1 MSVDFNANVPPQGTE
16 NKKNSHASSIVAGA
30 GVGAAVGA
38 LVAKMKQTEGISAEA
53 LLDAGLTK
61 DTYSLSRKIANFA
74 KQNDKDLTSS
84 AKRTIQIVNEKL
96 VKSIQEARK
105 LGEYAPKAIALVKED
120 AIKMLEKGTKNYG
133 KNIIIGAVVG
143 SAALLVLQLLNKGK
157 KEEGIELEVNKED
170 KIQEHS

>member
-38 LVAKMKQTEGISAEA
+38 LVAKMKQTEGISADV

-61 DTYSLSRKIANFA
+61 DTLNLSSKISNFA
-74 KQNDKDLTSS
+74 EKYDKDLTRS
-84 AKRTIQIVNEKL
+84 AKRTIRIVNEKL
-96 VKSIQEARK
+96 VKSLKEARK
-105 LGEYAPKAIALVKED
+105 LGEYADKAKEQVRED
-120 AIKMLEKGTKNYG
+120 AIKMLENGTKNYG
-133 KNIIIGAVVG
+133 KNIITGAVVG
-143 SAALLVLQLLNKGK
+143 AAALLVLQLLNKGK
-157 KEEGIELEVNKED
+157 KEEGIELEANKED